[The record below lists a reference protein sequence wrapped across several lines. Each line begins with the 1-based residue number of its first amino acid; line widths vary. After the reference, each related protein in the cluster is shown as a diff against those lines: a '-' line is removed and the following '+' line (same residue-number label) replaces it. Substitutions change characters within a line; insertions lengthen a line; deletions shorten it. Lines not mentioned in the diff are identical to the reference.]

1 MAVTTSKITCPAGV
15 YTAIAT
21 AATNVSF
28 RIKEMLK
35 TTQVRLAVAASAPAA
50 SSTDYVAVSDRK
62 WKEFGELT
70 DNMYIMP
77 VGANAILEVMK
88 G

>member
-1 MAVTTSKITCPAGV
+1 MAVTTGKITCPAGV

-28 RIKEMLK
+28 RVKEMLK
-35 TTQVRLAVAASAPAA
+35 TTQCRLAVASSLPAP
-50 SSTDYVAVSDRK
+50 SSTAYVAVSDRK
-62 WKEFGELT
+62 WKEFGSLT
-70 DNMYIMP
+70 DNMYLMP
-77 VGANAILEVMK
+77 VGADAIVEVMK